1 MAKLLVTGAS
11 GFLGHVV
18 ASRLA
23 ELRHDVVGLDLLP
36 APDAPWRHVI
46 DDLSSRARLVEL
58 QKTEAFT
65 HVIHCGGVSGPMV
78 MADDPAAV
86 IDVNVTGSINLLQA
100 ALQGGAKSFL
110 YCSSVSAVGNFYE
123 TTPIGDDHPLRPTTT
138 YGCSKAAMDMVLRGL
153 WKRVPL
159 DLCALRF
166 TTVYGPGRRTVATL
180 DAIVAAA
187 MRGETVTVEPTS
199 DWPYVYIDDA
209 ADAVIAACFSNNR
222 RQLHYFIA
230 FPEQVTL
237 EQLAELASR
246 DGGGGTALLHVDTS
260 RPPISRG
267 SLDIAPARRDFG
279 FAPKIDYRTGIR
291 RLVDALA
298 AQH

>member
-23 ELRHDVVGLDLLP
+23 ELKHDVVGLDLLP

-187 MRGETVTVEPTS
+187 MRGEAVTVEPTS

-237 EQLAELASR
+237 KQLAELASR
-246 DGGGGTALLHVDTS
+246 DGGGTALLHVDTS
-260 RPPISRG
+260 RPKISRG
-267 SLDIAPARRDFG
+267 PLDIAPARRDFG

-291 RLVDALA
+291 RLIDALA
-298 AQH
+298 QH

>member
-18 ASRLA
+18 ATRLVG
-23 ELRHDVVGLDLLP
+23 LGHDVIGLDVLP
-36 APDAPWRHVI
+36 TPNGPWRHVI
-46 DDLSSRARLVEL
+46 DDLSDRARLVEL
-58 QKTEAFT
+58 QKSEAIKR
-65 HVIHCGGVSGPMV
+65 VIHCGGVSGPMV
-78 MADDPAAV
+78 MADDPAGV

-100 ALQGGAKSFL
+100 ALRSGAASFL

-123 TTPIGDDHPLRPTTT
+123 TTPIDDDYPLRPTTT

-153 WKRVPL
+153 WKRVPI

-187 MRGETVTVEPTS
+187 MRGETVIVEPTS

-209 ADAVIAACFSNNR
+209 ADAVIAACFSSNR
-222 RQLHYFIA
+222 RQLHYFITY
-230 FPEQVTL
+230 PEQVTL
-237 EQLAELASR
+237 EQIAEAAT
-246 DGGGGTALLHVDTS
+246 GGGRAAALLHIETN
-260 RPPISRG
+260 RPAVSRG
-267 SLDIAPARRDFG
+267 PLDIAPARRDFG
-279 FAPKIDYRTGIR
+279 FVPKVDYRTGIR
-291 RLVDALA
+291 RMVDALA
-298 AQH
+298 VRR